1 MGAAEDGLRQAEREL
16 QSAMLAG
23 DVGALDRLIDD
34 RVVATGPDGRRFTK
48 AEDLETHRSGTL
60 VIEDLT
66 EEELSV
72 VVAGDTGVTVV
83 LLALTGAHEGEE
95 FAARMRYTRTWVRHG
110 DGPWRVLAAH
120 VSPHDAP

>member
-23 DVGALDRLIDD
+23 DLGQLDRLIDD
-34 RVVATGPDGRRFTK
+34 RVIATGPDGRRFTK
-48 AEDLETHRSGTL
+48 TEDLESHRSGTL
-60 VIEDLT
+60 VIHDLT

-83 LLALTGAHEGEE
+83 LLALTGVHGGEE
-95 FAARMRYTRTWVRHG
+95 FAVRLRYTRTWVRHG
-110 DGPWRVLAAH
+110 DDRWRVLAAH
-120 VSPHDAP
+120 VSPA